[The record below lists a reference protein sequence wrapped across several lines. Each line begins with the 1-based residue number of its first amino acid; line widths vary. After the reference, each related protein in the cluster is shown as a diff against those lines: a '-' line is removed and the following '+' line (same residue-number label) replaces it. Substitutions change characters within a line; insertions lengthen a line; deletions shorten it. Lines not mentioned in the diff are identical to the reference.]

1 MKISTHMYNIGQGL
15 KNVWRNK
22 MFSLASIATM
32 TACIFLFG
40 IFYSLGANFQSMVK
54 TAEEGV
60 AVTVFFNEGTSK
72 ARIEEIGKEISKR
85 PEVAS
90 YDYISAEQA
99 WEDYQKEYFGDNPAL
114 AAGFA
119 DDNPLANS
127 ANYEIYLS
135 DVSMQSTLVS
145 FLEGLDGVRQ
155 VNKSEV
161 AAKTLTDINK
171 AITIVSMAI
180 VIILLAVSVFLISN
194 TVMVGISVRREEIA
208 IMKLIGAKDAFVRQP
223 FVVEGIFIGLIG
235 SAIPLVLL
243 YFIYGRVIRYA
254 AEEFNFLS
262 KMVTF
267 IPVETIFRTLVPISL
282 ILGIGIGWVGSRVTL
297 HKHLRV

>member
-1 MKISTHMYNIGQGL
+1 MKISTHIYNIGQGL

-40 IFYSLGANFQSMVK
+40 IFYSLGTNFQSMVK

-60 AVTVFFNEGTSK
+60 AVTVFFDEGISQT
-72 ARIEEIGKEISKR
+72 RIDEIGEEIKKR
-85 PEVAS
+85 VEVKNCN
-90 YDYISAEQA
+90 YVSAEQA
-99 WEDYQKEYFGDNPAL
+99 WADYQEEYFHGNEDA

-127 ANYEIYLS
+127 ANYEIYLN
-135 DVSMQSTLVS
+135 DVSMQPTLVS
-145 FLEGLDGVRQ
+145 FLEGLDGIRQ
-155 VNKSEV
+155 VNQSEV

-171 AITIVSMAI
+171 AITVVSMAI

-208 IMKLIGAKDAFVRQP
+208 IMKLIGAKDAFVRAP
-223 FVVEGIFIGLIG
+223 FVVEGIFIGLLG
-235 SAIPLVLL
+235 SIIPLLL
-243 YFIYGRVIRYA
+243 LFFIYEKVVEYA
-254 AEEFNFLS
+254 SSEFSFLS
-262 KMVTF
+262 NMVSF

-282 ILGIGIGWVGSRVTL
+282 ILGIGIGWFGSRVTL

>member
-127 ANYEIYLS
+127 AN
-135 DVSMQSTLVS
+135 
-145 FLEGLDGVRQ
+145 
-155 VNKSEV
+155 
-161 AAKTLTDINK
+161 
-171 AITIVSMAI
+171 
-180 VIILLAVSVFLISN
+180 
-194 TVMVGISVRREEIA
+194 
-208 IMKLIGAKDAFVRQP
+208 
-223 FVVEGIFIGLIG
+223 
-235 SAIPLVLL
+235 
-243 YFIYGRVIRYA
+243 
-254 AEEFNFLS
+254 
-262 KMVTF
+262 
-267 IPVETIFRTLVPISL
+267 
-282 ILGIGIGWVGSRVTL
+282 
-297 HKHLRV
+297 

>member
-1 MKISTHMYNIGQGL
+1 MKISTHIYNVGQGL

-40 IFYSLGANFQSMVK
+40 IFYSLGTNFQSMVK

-60 AVTVFFNEGTSK
+60 AVTVFFTEGTSQ
-72 ARIEEIGKEISKR
+72 ARIDEIGKEISKR
-85 PEVAS
+85 PEVAN
-90 YDYISAEQA
+90 YEFISAEQA
-99 WEDYQKEYFGDNPAL
+99 WADYQEEYFGDNPEL

-135 DVSMQSTLVS
+135 DVAMQSTLVS
-145 FLEGLDGVRQ
+145 YLEGLDGVRQ

-180 VIILLAVSVFLISN
+180 VIILLAVSIFLISN

-235 SAIPLVLL
+235 SAIPLILL
-243 YFIYGRVIRYA
+243 YFIYGRVIKYA
-254 AEEFNFLS
+254 ASEFNFLS
-262 KMVTF
+262 NMVTF
-267 IPVETIFRTLVPISL
+267 IPVETIFKTLVPISL
-282 ILGIGIGWVGSRVTL
+282 LLGIGIGWIGSRVTL

>member
-1 MKISTHMYNIGQGL
+1 MKVSTHAYNVGQGM

-32 TACIFLFG
+32 SACIFLFG

-60 AVTVFFNEGTSK
+60 AVTVFFDEGITDE
-72 ARIEEIGKEISKR
+72 RIEEIGTEISKR
-85 PEVAS
+85 AEVAS
-90 YDYISAEQA
+90 YNFVSADEA
-99 WEDYQKEYFGDNPAL
+99 WETFQLEYFDGNEDL

-155 VNKSEV
+155 VNQSEV
-161 AAKTLTDINK
+161 AAQTLTDINNAMT
-171 AITIVSMAI
+171 AIFLGI
-180 VIILLAVSVFLISN
+180 VIILLAVSIFLISN
-194 TVMVGISVRREEIA
+194 TVNVGISVRREEIA
-208 IMKLIGAKDAFVRQP
+208 IMKLIGSKDAFVREP
-223 FVVEGIFIGLIG
+223 FIIEGVFIGFMG
-235 SAIPLVLL
+235 SIIPLALL
-243 YFIYGRVIRYA
+243 YLMYGKVIEYMSS
-254 AEEFNFLS
+254 EFNFLS
-262 KMVTF
+262 SMVSF
-267 IPVETIFRTLVPISL
+267 IPVEEIFNTLVPISL
-282 ILGIGIGWVGSRVTL
+282 ILGVGIGFIGSRITL

>member
-1 MKISTHMYNIGQGL
+1 MKISTHVYNIGQGL

-40 IFYSLGANFQSMVK
+40 IFFSLGTNFQAMVK
-54 TAEEGV
+54 SAEEGV
-60 AVTVFFNEGTSK
+60 AVTVFFDEGISQT
-72 ARIEEIGKEISKR
+72 RIDEIGEEISKR
-85 PEVAS
+85 PEVSS
-90 YDYISAEQA
+90 YDFISAEQA
-99 WEDYQKEYFGDNPAL
+99 WEDYKEEYFGDNPDL
-114 AAGFA
+114 AKGFE

-145 FLEGLDGVRQ
+145 YLEGLDGVRQ

-161 AAKTLTDINK
+161 AAKTLTDINQ

-223 FVVEGIFIGLIG
+223 FVVEGVFIGLIG

-243 YFIYGRVIRYA
+243 YFIYGKVIKYA
-254 AEEFNFLS
+254 ASEFNFLS
-262 KMVTF
+262 SMVTF
-267 IPVETIFRTLVPISL
+267 ISIETIFRTLIPISL
-282 ILGIGIGWVGSRVTL
+282 VLGIGIGWLGSRVTL

>member
-1 MKISTHMYNIGQGL
+1 MKLSTYLYNIGQGL

-40 IFYSLGANFQSMVK
+40 IFYSLGTNFQAMLKS
-54 TAEEGV
+54 AEEGV
-60 AVTVFFNEGTSK
+60 AVTVFFDEGISQT
-72 ARIEEIGKEISKR
+72 RIDEIGEEISKR
-85 PEVAS
+85 VEVSS
-90 YDYISAEQA
+90 YNFVSAEQA
-99 WEDYQKEYFGDNPAL
+99 WEDYQEEYFGGNSEL

-155 VNKSEV
+155 VNQSEV
-161 AAKTLTDINK
+161 AAKTLTDVNN
-171 AITIVSMAI
+171 AITVVSMAI
-180 VIILLAVSVFLISN
+180 VVILLAVSVFLISN

-208 IMKLIGAKDAFVRQP
+208 IMKLIGAKDKFVRAP

-235 SAIPLVLL
+235 SIIPLVLL
-243 YFIYGRVIRYA
+243 FFIYEHVIEYA
-254 AEEFNFLS
+254 ASEFNFLS
-262 KMVTF
+262 SMVSF
-267 IPVETIFRTLVPISL
+267 IPVETIFRTLIPISL
-282 ILGIGIGWVGSRVTL
+282 ILGIGIGWIGSRVTL

>member
-1 MKISTHMYNIGQGL
+1 MKISTHVYNIGQGL

-40 IFYSLGANFQSMVK
+40 IFYSLGTNFQAMVK
-54 TAEEGV
+54 SAEEGV
-60 AVTVFFNEGTSK
+60 AVTVFFDQGISQ
-72 ARIEEIGKEISKR
+72 ARIDEIGNEISKR

-90 YDYISAEQA
+90 YNFVTAEEA
-99 WEDYQKEYFGDNPAL
+99 WEEYKEIYFGNNPD
-114 AAGFA
+114 AAKGFE

-135 DVSMQSTLVS
+135 DVSMQGTLVS

-161 AAKTLTDINK
+161 AAKTLTDINN

-180 VIILLAVSVFLISN
+180 VIILLAVAVFLISN
-194 TVMVGISVRREEIA
+194 TVMVGISVRSEEIA
-208 IMKLIGAKDAFVRQP
+208 IMKLIGSKDAFVRQP
-223 FVVEGIFIGLIG
+223 FVVEGVFIGLIG

-243 YFIYGRVIRYA
+243 YFIYGKVISYA
-254 AEEFNFLS
+254 ANEFSFLS
-262 KMVTF
+262 NMVSF
-267 IPVETIFRTLVPISL
+267 IPIETIFKTLVPISL
-282 ILGIGIGWVGSRVTL
+282 ILGIGIGWLGSRVTL

>member
-1 MKISTHMYNIGQGL
+1 MKISTHIYNIGQGL

-40 IFYSLGANFQSMVK
+40 IFYSLGTNFQSMVK

-60 AVTVFFNEGTSK
+60 AVTVFFDEGISQT
-72 ARIEEIGKEISKR
+72 RIEEIGDEIKKR
-85 PEVAS
+85 VEVKNCNF
-90 YDYISAEQA
+90 ISAEQA
-99 WEDYQKEYFGDNPAL
+99 WEDYKKEYFHGNEEA

-127 ANYEIYLS
+127 ANYEIYLN
-135 DVSMQSTLVS
+135 DVSMQPSLVS
-145 FLEGLDGVRQ
+145 FLEDLEGIRQ
-155 VNKSEV
+155 VNQSEV

-171 AITIVSMAI
+171 AITIVSLAI

-208 IMKLIGAKDAFVRQP
+208 IMKLIGAKDAFVRAP
-223 FVVEGIFIGLIG
+223 FVVEGIFIGLLG
-235 SAIPLVLL
+235 SIIPLVLI
-243 YFIYGRVIRYA
+243 YFIYEKVVEYA
-254 AEEFNFLS
+254 SSEFSFLS
-262 KMVTF
+262 NMVSF

>member
-1 MKISTHMYNIGQGL
+1 MKISTHIYNIGQGL

-40 IFYSLGANFQSMVK
+40 IFYSLGTNFQSMVK

-60 AVTVFFNEGTSK
+60 AVTVFFDEGISQT
-72 ARIEEIGKEISKR
+72 RIEEIGDEIKKR
-85 PEVAS
+85 VEVKNCNF
-90 YDYISAEQA
+90 ISAEQA
-99 WEDYQKEYFGDNPAL
+99 WEDYKKEYFHGNEEA

-127 ANYEIYLS
+127 ANYEIYLN
-135 DVSMQSTLVS
+135 DVSMQPSLVS
-145 FLEGLDGVRQ
+145 FLEDLEGVRQ
-155 VNKSEV
+155 VNQSEV

-171 AITIVSMAI
+171 AITIVSLAI

-208 IMKLIGAKDAFVRQP
+208 IMKLIGAKDAFVRAP
-223 FVVEGIFIGLIG
+223 FVVEGIFIGLLG
-235 SAIPLVLL
+235 SIIPLVLI
-243 YFIYGRVIRYA
+243 YFIYEKVVEYA
-254 AEEFNFLS
+254 SSEFSFLS
-262 KMVTF
+262 NMVSF

>member
-1 MKISTHMYNIGQGL
+1 MKISTHIYNLGQGL

-40 IFYSLGANFQSMVK
+40 IFYSLGTNFQSMVK

-60 AVTVFFNEGTSK
+60 AVTVFFDEGISQQ
-72 ARIEEIGKEISKR
+72 RIDEIGKEIKKR
-85 PEVAS
+85 VEVKNFNF
-90 YDYISAEQA
+90 ISAEQA
-99 WEDYQKEYFGDNPAL
+99 WADYQEEYFGGNADL

-127 ANYEIYLS
+127 ANYEIYLN
-135 DVSMQSTLVS
+135 DVSMQPTLVS
-145 FLEGLDGVRQ
+145 FLEGLDGVRK
-155 VNKSEV
+155 VNQSEV

-208 IMKLIGAKDAFVRQP
+208 IMKLIGAKDAFVRAP

-235 SAIPLVLL
+235 SIIPLVLL
-243 YFIYGRVIRYA
+243 FLIYEKVIEYA
-254 AEEFNFLS
+254 SSEFNFLS
-262 KMVTF
+262 NMVSF

-282 ILGIGIGWVGSRVTL
+282 LLGIGIGWFGSRVTL

>member
-1 MKISTHMYNIGQGL
+1 MKISTHIYNIGQGL

-40 IFYSLGANFQSMVK
+40 IFYSLGTNFQAMVK
-54 TAEEGV
+54 SAEEGV
-60 AVTVFFNEGTSK
+60 AVTVFFDEGISQT
-72 ARIEEIGKEISKR
+72 RIDEIGEEISKR

-90 YDYISAEQA
+90 YNFVSAEQA
-99 WEDYQKEYFGDNPAL
+99 WEDYKETYFADNPD
-114 AAGFA
+114 AAKGFEA
-119 DDNPLANS
+119 DNPLANS

-171 AITIVSMAI
+171 AITVVSMAI

-223 FVVEGIFIGLIG
+223 FVVEGVFIGLIG

-243 YFIYGRVIRYA
+243 YFIYDKVVEYA
-254 AEEFNFLS
+254 STEFNFLS
-262 KMVTF
+262 SMVSF
-267 IPVETIFRTLVPISL
+267 IPIETIFNTLVPISL
-282 ILGIGIGWVGSRVTL
+282 VLGIGIGWFGSRVTL

>member
-1 MKISTHMYNIGQGL
+1 MKISTHIYNIGQGL

-40 IFYSLGANFQSMVK
+40 IFYSLGTNFQSMVK

-60 AVTVFFNEGTSK
+60 AVTVFFDEGITEQ
-72 ARIEEIGKEISKR
+72 RIEEIGTEVKKR
-85 PEVAS
+85 AEVKS
-90 YDYISAEQA
+90 VNFISAEQA
-99 WEDYQKEYFGDNPAL
+99 WEDYQKEYFHGNEDA

-119 DDNPLANS
+119 EDNPLANS
-127 ANYEIYLS
+127 ANYEIYLN
-135 DVSMQSTLVS
+135 DVAMQPTLVS
-145 FLEGLDGVRQ
+145 FLEDLDGVRQ
-155 VNKSEV
+155 VNQSEV

-171 AITIVSMAI
+171 AITIVSLAI

-208 IMKLIGAKDAFVRQP
+208 IMKLIGAKDAFVRAP

-235 SAIPLVLL
+235 SVIPLLLL
-243 YFIYGRVIRYA
+243 YLIYEKVIAYA
-254 AEEFNFLS
+254 SSEFSFLS
-262 KMVTF
+262 NMVSF

>member
-1 MKISTHMYNIGQGL
+1 MKISTNIYNIGQGL

-40 IFYSLGANFQSMVK
+40 IFYSLGTNFQSMVK

-60 AVTVFFNEGTSK
+60 GVTVFFDEGISQS
-72 ARIEEIGKEISKR
+72 RIEEIGTEISKR

-90 YDYISAEQA
+90 YNFVSAEDA
-99 WEDYQKEYFGDNPAL
+99 WAEYQEEYFGNNPAL

-119 DDNPLANS
+119 EDNPLANS

-135 DVSMQSTLVS
+135 DVAMQSTLVS

-223 FVVEGIFIGLIG
+223 FVVEGVFIGLIG

-243 YFIYGRVIRYA
+243 YFIYEKVISYA
-254 AEEFNFLS
+254 ADEFNFLS
-262 KMVTF
+262 NMVTF
-267 IPVETIFRTLVPISL
+267 IPVETIFNTLVPISL
-282 ILGIGIGWVGSRVTL
+282 VLGIGIGWFGSRVTL

>member
-1 MKISTHMYNIGQGL
+1 
-15 KNVWRNK
+15 

-40 IFYSLGANFQSMVK
+40 IFYSLGTNFQSMVK

-60 AVTVFFNEGTSK
+60 AVTVFFDEGITEQ
-72 ARIEEIGKEISKR
+72 RIEEIGTEVKKR
-85 PEVAS
+85 AEVKS
-90 YDYISAEQA
+90 VNFVSAEQA
-99 WEDYQKEYFGDNPAL
+99 WEDYQKEYFHGNEDA

-119 DDNPLANS
+119 EDNPLANS
-127 ANYEIYLS
+127 ANYEIYLN
-135 DVSMQSTLVS
+135 DVAMQPTLVS
-145 FLEGLDGVRQ
+145 FLEDLDGVRQ
-155 VNKSEV
+155 VNQSEV

-171 AITIVSMAI
+171 AITIVSLAI

-208 IMKLIGAKDAFVRQP
+208 IMKLIGAKDAFVRAP

-235 SAIPLVLL
+235 SVIPLLLL
-243 YFIYGRVIRYA
+243 YLIYEKVIAYA
-254 AEEFNFLS
+254 SSEFSFLS
-262 KMVTF
+262 NMVSF

>member
-1 MKISTHMYNIGQGL
+1 MKISTNIYNIGQGL

-40 IFYSLGANFQSMVK
+40 IFYSLGTNFQSMVK

-60 AVTVFFNEGTSK
+60 GVTVFFDEGISQS
-72 ARIEEIGKEISKR
+72 RIEEIGTEISKR

-90 YDYISAEQA
+90 YNFVSADDA
-99 WEDYQKEYFGDNPAL
+99 WAEYQEEYFGNNPEL

-119 DDNPLANS
+119 EDNPLANS

-135 DVSMQSTLVS
+135 DVAMQSTLVS

-161 AAKTLTDINK
+161 AAKTLTDINQ

-180 VIILLAVSVFLISN
+180 VAILLGVSVFLISN

-208 IMKLIGAKDAFVRQP
+208 IMKLIGAKDAFVRAP
-223 FVVEGIFIGLIG
+223 FVVEGIAIGLIG
-235 SAIPLVLL
+235 SIIPLVLL
-243 YFIYGRVIRYA
+243 FFIYGKVVSYA
-254 AEEFNFLS
+254 ASEFNFLS
-262 KMVTF
+262 NMVSF
-267 IPVETIFRTLVPISL
+267 IPVETIFNTLVPISL
-282 ILGIGIGWVGSRVTL
+282 ILGVGIGWVGSRVTL

>member
-1 MKISTHMYNIGQGL
+1 MKISTHIYNIGQGL

-90 YDYISAEQA
+90 YDFISAEQA
-99 WEDYQKEYFGDNPAL
+99 WEDYQEEYFGDNPAL

-161 AAKTLTDINK
+161 AAKTLTDINR

-235 SAIPLVLL
+235 SAIPLILL
-243 YFIYGRVIRYA
+243 YFIYGRVIGYA
-254 AEEFNFLS
+254 ADEFNFLS
-262 KMVTF
+262 NMVTF

>member
-1 MKISTHMYNIGQGL
+1 MKISTHIYNIGQGL

-40 IFYSLGANFQSMVK
+40 IFYSLGTNFQSMVK

-60 AVTVFFNEGTSK
+60 AVTVFFDEGITEQ
-72 ARIEEIGKEISKR
+72 RIEEIGTEVKKR
-85 PEVAS
+85 AEVKS
-90 YDYISAEQA
+90 VNYVSAEQA
-99 WEDYQKEYFGDNPAL
+99 WADYQEEYFHGNEDA

-119 DDNPLANS
+119 EDNPLANS
-127 ANYEIYLS
+127 ANYEIYLN
-135 DVSMQSTLVS
+135 DVAMQPTLVS
-145 FLEGLDGVRQ
+145 FLEDLDGVRQ
-155 VNKSEV
+155 VNQSEV

-171 AITIVSMAI
+171 AITVVSLAI

-208 IMKLIGAKDAFVRQP
+208 IMKLIGAKDAFVRAP

-235 SAIPLVLL
+235 SIIPLLLL
-243 YFIYGRVIRYA
+243 YLIYEKVVAYA
-254 AEEFNFLS
+254 SSEFSFLS
-262 KMVTF
+262 NMVSF

-282 ILGIGIGWVGSRVTL
+282 VLGIGIGWVGSRVTL

>member
-1 MKISTHMYNIGQGL
+1 MKISTYIYNVGQGL

-40 IFYSLGANFQSMVK
+40 IFYSLGTNFQSMVK

-60 AVTVFFNEGTSK
+60 AVTVFFDEGITQS
-72 ARIEEIGKEISKR
+72 RIDEIGKEIKKR
-85 PEVAS
+85 VEVS
-90 YDYISAEQA
+90 HYDYISAEQA
-99 WEDYQKEYFGDNPAL
+99 WKDYQEEYFGGNADL
-114 AAGFA
+114 AAGFQ

-127 ANYEIYLS
+127 ANFEIYLS
-135 DVSMQSTLVS
+135 DVSMQPTLVS
-145 FLEGLDGVRQ
+145 FLEDLDGVRQ
-155 VNKSEV
+155 VNQSEV
-161 AAKTLTDINK
+161 AAKTLTDINR
-171 AITIVSMAI
+171 AITVVSMAI

-208 IMKLIGAKDAFVRQP
+208 IMKLIGAKDTFVRAP

-235 SAIPLVLL
+235 SIIPLVLL
-243 YFIYGRVIRYA
+243 FVIYEKVIVYA
-254 AEEFNFLS
+254 SSEFNFLS
-262 KMVTF
+262 NMVSF

-282 ILGIGIGWVGSRVTL
+282 ILGIGIGWLGSRVTL

>member
-235 SAIPLVLL
+235 SAIPLILL

-262 KMVTF
+262 KMVSF

>member
-1 MKISTHMYNIGQGL
+1 MKISTNIYNIGQGL

-40 IFYSLGANFQSMVK
+40 IFYSLGTNFQSMVK

-60 AVTVFFNEGTSK
+60 GVTVFFDEGISQS
-72 ARIEEIGKEISKR
+72 RIEEIGTEISKR

-90 YDYISAEQA
+90 YNFVSADDA
-99 WEDYQKEYFGDNPAL
+99 WAEYQEEYFGNNPEL

-119 DDNPLANS
+119 EDNPLANS

-135 DVSMQSTLVS
+135 DVAMQSTLVS

-161 AAKTLTDINK
+161 AAKTLTDINQ

-180 VIILLAVSVFLISN
+180 VAILLGVSVFLISN

-223 FVVEGIFIGLIG
+223 FVVEGVFIGLIG
-235 SAIPLVLL
+235 SAIPLILL
-243 YFIYGRVIRYA
+243 YFIYGKVISYA
-254 AEEFNFLS
+254 SNEFNFLS
-262 KMVTF
+262 NMVTF

-282 ILGIGIGWVGSRVTL
+282 VLGIGIGWFGSRVTL